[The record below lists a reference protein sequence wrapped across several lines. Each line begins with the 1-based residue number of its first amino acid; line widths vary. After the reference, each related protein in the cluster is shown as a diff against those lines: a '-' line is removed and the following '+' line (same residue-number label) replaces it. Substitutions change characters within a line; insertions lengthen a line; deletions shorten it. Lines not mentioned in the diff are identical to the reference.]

1 MATLQTTDGRLLR
14 SRPAGPLLNKSS
26 MFRPMWTNGEDDVPG
41 TALKSFGTIYRTQPM
56 VAGVVDKLAR
66 RIATLPFDAY
76 RKKADGS
83 REQVHGDSLD
93 SLLRR
98 PMPRTSGVNL
108 LHHIAQSLL
117 IHGNALVAMLR
128 GSDPDAPPIMLW
140 PLDWAQTSAYGEQGG
155 RIEWWSTLQFGP
167 ERFIAAVDTL
177 HFAWPAPDGSEI
189 GVSALEK
196 LGITLRLE
204 DAAQRFQTA
213 QFANGNRPSLAVTLD
228 HANPKKELLD
238 LTRANIENLHKGPDR
253 SGKTILL
260 GAGAKVQTLS
270 MSPVEAALIEQR
282 KLDREEVGM
291 VYDLAGP
298 LMNDLTHGTYS
309 NVEELNRG
317 LYRDVV
323 PPWTQLIIETF
334 QTQMI
339 DQQPAWLD
347 HIVAF
352 DFADKLKGTPAELAA
367 TLKLQVESGLIT
379 RNEARRILNMP
390 PLGDPNDR
398 ANPAN
403 QATANINNQAPLGAM
418 ATDATTVPPA
428 G

>member
-1 MATLQTTDGRLLR
+1 VVDAAVRPRAVHRR
-14 SRPAGPLLNKSS
+14 SRHA
-26 MFRPMWTNGEDDVPG
+26 
-41 TALKSFGTIYRTQPM
+41 ALRLGR
-56 VAGVVDKLAR
+56 AR
-66 RIATLPFDAY
+66 R
-76 RKKADGS
+76 
-83 REQVHGDSLD
+83 Q
-93 SLLRR
+93 
-98 PMPRTSGVNL
+98 
-108 LHHIAQSLL
+108 
-117 IHGNALVAMLR
+117 
-128 GSDPDAPPIMLW
+128 
-140 PLDWAQTSAYGEQGG
+140 
-155 RIEWWSTLQFGP
+155 
-167 ERFIAAVDTL
+167 
-177 HFAWPAPDGSEI
+177 EI

-228 HANPKKELLD
+228 HQNPKKELLD

-323 PPWTQLIIETF
+323 PPWTQLIVETF

-367 TLKLQVESGLIT
+367 TLKLASRSPGSSRATKRGAFSTCRRSVT
-379 RNEARRILNMP
+379 RTIREPCQPGDGQHRTIRPRSSAMAQTP
-390 PLGDPNDR
+390 PL
-398 ANPAN
+398 
-403 QATANINNQAPLGAM
+403 
-418 ATDATTVPPA
+418 PPA